1 MELLELIKKRRSIR
15 KFKNVLIE
23 RDKLL
28 KVLEAAHWAP
38 TAGNLQSWKFI
49 VVKDKRKRQQ
59 LAEAAFNQMWM
70 TEAPVF
76 IVVNAFTDKIKR
88 YYGVRG
94 ERLYAVQ
101 ECAAAIE
108 NMILE
113 AESLGLA
120 TCWVGAFDEA
130 AAKRILD
137 IPDNVRPQAIL
148 ILGYGDETPPVP
160 SKYKLKDVVYFEKYK
175 ATREEFFPLEKQV
188 KFVAERAEP
197 LIERLKGKVVDVVT
211 RKKKK

>member
-1 MELLELIKKRRSIR
+1 MDILDLIKKRRSIR

-49 VVKDKRKRQQ
+49 VVKDKKKRAQ
-59 LAEAAFNQMWM
+59 LAEASFNQMWM

-76 IVVNAFTDKIKR
+76 IAVCVFTDKIKR

-130 AAKRILD
+130 AIKRVLD

-148 ILGYGDETPPVP
+148 VLGYGDEVVPTP
-160 SKYKLKDVVYFEKYK
+160 SKYQLKDVVYFEKYK
-175 ATREEFFPLEKQV
+175 STREEFFPLEKQA
-188 KFVAERAEP
+188 KRIAERAEP

-211 RKKKK
+211 KKKKK

>member
-1 MELLELIKKRRSIR
+1 MELLDIIKKRRSIR

-23 RDKLL
+23 KDKLV

-49 VVKDKRKRQQ
+49 IVKDKKAREQV
-59 LAEAAFNQMWM
+59 AEAAFNQMWL
-70 TEAPVF
+70 TEAPVL
-76 IVVNAFTDKIKR
+76 IVVSAFTDKISR

-101 ECAAAIE
+101 ECAAAME

-120 TCWVGAFDEA
+120 TCWVGAFDEQA
-130 AAKRILD
+130 IKRMLD
-137 IPDNVRPQAIL
+137 IPGNLRPQAI
-148 ILGYGDETPPVP
+148 IALGYADEIPPMP
-160 SKYKLKDVVYFEKYK
+160 SKYQLRDVVYFERYK
-175 ATREEFFPLEKQV
+175 VTREEFFPLEKQA
-188 KFVAERAEP
+188 KFVAERTEP
-197 LIERLKGKVVDVVT
+197 FVERIKGKFVDILKK
-211 RKKKK
+211 RKK